1 MVYTLSPDFLVAWT
15 RYGMRLGFLTL
26 FTSLLLT
33 LSAPAFGDQDIEK
46 IQKAIVKIRAIVP
59 SSARTAGSLGTER
72 EGAGAV
78 IDSSGLI
85 LTIGYLILEAESIEV
100 VSSDGK
106 VLEATFVAY
115 DDNTGFGLVRAKEP
129 PEVTPFKLGHSAE
142 VKVGDTLV
150 VAGFGGPEAVL
161 LTTVVSRDEF
171 TGYWEYLLEDA
182 IYTVPSYPNYGG
194 AALIGN
200 DGSLLGIGSILTQFV
215 MRGVGVVS
223 SNMFVPIDYLKPI
236 LADLISQGRS
246 SNPRKPW
253 LGFHAEE
260 TMGRVFVTRVSPD
273 GPAEKAGLEVGD
285 IVLTVDKKAVE
296 GLSDFYRQV
305 WALGGAGAK
314 VPLSVLQGTEIRS
327 ITIHSGDRYK
337 YFRIRPKRKADYVE
351 VLDLRPRGEDGVVP
365 TLVKWCPVVGPHF
378 LNSSA

>member
-1 MVYTLSPDFLVAWT
+1 
-15 RYGMRLGFLTL
+15 MRRGFLTIL
-26 FTSLLLT
+26 SGLLLT
-33 LSAPAFGDQDIEK
+33 LSVSAFSDQDIER
-46 IQKAIVKIRAIVP
+46 IQEAIVKIRAAVP

-78 IDSSGLI
+78 IDSNGLI

-115 DDNTGFGLVRAKEP
+115 DDNTGFGLVRVKKP
-129 PEVTPFKLGHSAE
+129 LEVTPLKLGNSAE
-142 VKVGDTLV
+142 VKLGDNLV
-150 VAGFGGPEAVL
+150 VAGFGGPDAVV

-182 IYTVPSYPNYGG
+182 IYTVPSHPNYGG
-194 AALIGN
+194 AALIGS
-200 DGSLLGIGSILTQFV
+200 DGNLLGIGSILTQFV
-215 MRGVGVVS
+215 MQGVGVVS

-236 LADLISQGRS
+236 LADLISRGRS
-246 SNPRKPW
+246 SDPRKPW

-260 TMGRVFVTRVSPD
+260 TRGRVFVTRVSPD
-273 GPAEKAGLEVGD
+273 GPAEKAGLEAGD
-285 IVLTVDKKAVE
+285 IVLTVDKKPVV
-296 GLSDFYRQV
+296 GLSDFYRKV
-305 WALGGAGAK
+305 WALGRAGVK

-337 YFRIRPKRKADYVE
+337 YFRIRPKRKADYVD
-351 VLDLRPRGEDGVVP
+351 VLDLPPPGEDGVVP
-365 TLVKWCPVVGPHF
+365 MLVKWCPVNGPYSR
-378 LNSSA
+378 NSSSQSPIFLTPRLKR

>member
-1 MVYTLSPDFLVAWT
+1 
-15 RYGMRLGFLTL
+15 MRLGFLTL
-26 FTSLLLT
+26 FSTLLIT
-33 LSAPAFGDQDIEK
+33 LSVPAFGDQDLKGILE
-46 IQKAIVKIRAIVP
+46 AIVKIRAVVP
-59 SSARTAGSLGTER
+59 RSARTAGSLGTER

-78 IDSSGLI
+78 IDPNGLI

-106 VLEATFVAY
+106 VFEATFIAY

-129 PEVTPFKLGHSAE
+129 LGVTPFKLGHSAE
-142 VKVGDTLV
+142 IHVGDKLLV
-150 VAGFGGPEAVL
+150 ASFGGPDSVV

-194 AALIGN
+194 AALIGS

-215 MRGVGVVS
+215 MQGVGVVS
-223 SNMFVPIDYLKPI
+223 SNMFVPIDYLKPV

-246 SNPRKPW
+246 SDPRKPW

-260 TMGRVFVTRVSPD
+260 TRGRVYVIRVSPN

-285 IVLTVDKKAVE
+285 IVLTVDKEPVE
-296 GLSDFYRQV
+296 GLSDFYRKV
-305 WALGGAGAK
+305 WALGRAGVE
-314 VPLSVLQGTEIRS
+314 VPLSVLQGTEIRN

-337 YFRIRPKRKADYVE
+337 YLRLPPKRKADYVQGSDM
-351 VLDLRPRGEDGVVP
+351 LPLITGIFISYPGEITTICSGIFP
-365 TLVKWCPVVGPHF
+365 
-378 LNSSA
+378 SS